1 MLKKSVVCLLAL
13 IVGFLPSLASP
24 SNKGILVNPIKAD
37 KGFVGEPGQ
46 IITYTY
52 VDSRKLDIWVT
63 LNDTTRFNAFEHY
76 VIPLD
81 SIFAPSRI
89 YLLLLEDPFQVF
101 KTEDVMQQAKFRYL
115 LAKNICSQ
123 FPHHP
128 LYEDLFAILS
138 KLAADY
144 ELGYT
149 DQTQRSITIAKDYL
163 QKFPHGKYKDE
174 IEWRLIQLEHRVF
187 EYEGFAAGPL
197 ADSKVYEDFLR
208 SRPKSLMADQIKLH
222 IAYLCRVITES
233 LEADLEKNE
242 PDGFV
247 KEDIQKYRLKALAIY
262 HKLLESDDIT
272 VRETSRVAIYNIEHG
287 RTAYVGA
294 TDW

>member
-1 MLKKSVVCLLAL
+1 MLERSVVFLLAL
-13 IVGFLPSLASP
+13 FVGFQHGLSTPP
-24 SNKGILVNPIKAD
+24 EKGILVRPIKVD

-46 IITYTY
+46 VVTYSY

-63 LNDTTRFNAFEHY
+63 LNDTTRFNVFEHY
-76 VIPLD
+76 VIPYD

-101 KTEDVMQQAKFRYL
+101 GTEDVMQQARGRYL
-115 LAKNICSQ
+115 LAKNTCSE

-128 LYEDLFAILS
+128 LYENLFALLS
-138 KLAADY
+138 KHAADY
-144 ELGYT
+144 ELGFT
-149 DQTQRSITIAKDYL
+149 DQTQQSITIARDYL
-163 QKFPHGKYKDE
+163 QKFPHGTHRDE

-197 ADSKVYEDFLR
+197 ADSKLYEGFL
-208 SRPKSLMADQIKLH
+208 SSHPKSLVADQIKLH

-233 LEADLEKNE
+233 LEDDLEKN
-242 PDGFV
+242 DGFV
-247 KEDIQKYRLKALAIY
+247 KEDIQQYRLKALKIY
-262 HKLLESDDIT
+262 RQLLESDNIT
-272 VRETSRVAIYNIEHG
+272 VRETARVAIYNIEHG